1 MWKQFFLDII
11 SDICGL
17 NAKQQDLV
25 HDRNLIS
32 ELQANSTDADL
43 NLKLSSLKVKILDLE
58 EQEMNYVQMKDYVRA
73 QQIIEVKNAVTE
85 EFTNLLRPLL
95 EKRNV
100 ESGDAVQPQFSR
112 VVKNE
117 CILRSL
123 QISFYMVVS
132 NSVKS
137 LGHASCRLYHVSTI
151 FNRIRLYSTE
161 K

>member
-1 MWKQFFLDII
+1 M
-11 SDICGL
+11 
-17 NAKQQDLV
+17 

-32 ELQANSTDADL
+32 ELLANSTDAAL

-73 QQIIEVKNAVTE
+73 QQIIEIKNTVTE

-95 EKRNV
+95 DKRNG
-100 ESGDAVQPQFSR
+100 EYGNEIRPQFSK

-123 QISFYMVVS
+123 QITYYMVVS
-132 NSVKS
+132 KRVQS
-137 LGHASCRLYHVSTI
+137 LGHATCRLYNV
-151 FNRIRLYSTE
+151 
-161 K
+161 